1 MTVSINFYSEFK
13 FSAIKIDNEVTD
25 AVLTAKLTSFNL
37 LTLEFLPNNKFSF
50 CHVLPKLLAFQFLG
64 GSVIELGHRYSRV
77 L

>member
-1 MTVSINFYSEFK
+1 
-13 FSAIKIDNEVTD
+13 
-25 AVLTAKLTSFNL
+25 
-37 LTLEFLPNNKFSF
+37 LPDNKFSF